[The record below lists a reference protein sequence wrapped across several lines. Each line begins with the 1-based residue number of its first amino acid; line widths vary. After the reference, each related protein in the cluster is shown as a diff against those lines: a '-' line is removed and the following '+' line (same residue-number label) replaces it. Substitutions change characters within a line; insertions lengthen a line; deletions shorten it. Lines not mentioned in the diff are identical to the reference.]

1 MKKQLLKTIAKN
13 ILFYGIVC
21 AGEENPE
28 EPMTLAQ
35 FASIKF
41 GSLAGLFLL
50 VKVGKVLYNAG
61 CFPEHVMKEF
71 EEEEI

>member
-21 AGEENPE
+21 AGVILFMLVAGEENPE

-41 GSLAGLFLL
+41 GSLAVVIGSIKRDNF
-50 VKVGKVLYNAG
+50 VCCTYD
-61 CFPEHVMKEF
+61 
-71 EEEEI
+71 